1 MQGLTRKSASL
12 WFLATLLLSL
22 FIGCATV
29 PETGRR
35 ELILIPESQE
45 LALGVKSYREILSK
59 SKLSQDQKIAEMLRR
74 VGGNIAQVTS
84 RDYPIAKDY
93 QWEFNVI
100 EDEKTPNAFAL
111 PGGKSPSIRES

>member
-1 MQGLTRKSASL
+1 MQRPSRKL
-12 WFLATLLLSL
+12 WLLATLLLPLSV
-22 FIGCATV
+22 GCATV
-29 PETGRR
+29 PETGRK

-45 LALGVKSYREILSK
+45 LALGVKSYQEILSK
-59 SKLSQDQKIAEMLRR
+59 SKLSQDQKIVDMVRR
-74 VGGNIAQVTS
+74 VGADTARVTS

-111 PGGKSPSIRES
+111 PGGKSLSILVS